1 VPPSEWNPI
10 VKLRLF
16 LLAACLLTAQSALA
30 ETHVFIV
37 DGADGY
43 EIDRCLASG
52 EPCGA
57 AAAAAICHSRRY
69 EKALS
74 YGLLHAAEFTGS
86 VKHVSKGCKGRSCPH
101 DVAVTCSR

>member
-1 VPPSEWNPI
+1 MCS
-10 VKLRLF
+10 RLF
-16 LLAACLLTAQSALA
+16 LFAACLLTAQSALA

-37 DGADGY
+37 DSADGY

-57 AAAAAICHSRRY
+57 AAATAICRTRSY

-74 YGLLHAAEFTGS
+74 YGLLHAAEVTGS
-86 VKHVSKGCKGRSCPH
+86 LKHVSACKGRSCPH